1 MELKV
6 LSNANKTLLINIED
20 EDISI
25 PEVIHHE
32 LLEDE
37 NIVFAGVIK
46 QHPLLNRLTMRV
58 QTKIIEPGDVLVSSS
73 LKAVERSAEMLSEVK
88 RNLGDKR
95 EE

>member
-6 LSNANKTLLINIED
+6 LSNANKTLLMYIED
-20 EDISI
+20 EDTSI

-37 NIVFAGVIK
+37 HIVFAGVIK
-46 QHPLLNRLTMRV
+46 QHPLLNRLTMRI
-58 QTKIIEPGDVLVSSS
+58 QTKNIEPVDVLVSSS

-88 RNLGDKR
+88 RSFGDIKR
-95 EE
+95 G